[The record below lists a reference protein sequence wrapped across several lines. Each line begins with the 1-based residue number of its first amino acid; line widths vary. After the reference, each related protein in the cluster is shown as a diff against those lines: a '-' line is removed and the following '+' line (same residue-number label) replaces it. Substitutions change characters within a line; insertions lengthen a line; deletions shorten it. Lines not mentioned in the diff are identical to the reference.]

1 MSRAVPMGMC
11 LSVVGVQMTDVISSP
26 SSSGTSSTAIERAT
40 SVMNYVKAP
49 VQVHML
55 ERPETP

>member
-1 MSRAVPMGMC
+1 MGIC